1 MTKEFNSHGIG
12 LKHQHGLSFIVLEHQ
27 YGLRDALWKRSVL
40 TTSHLKALR
49 RWEGYILID
58 WKSGTELSA
67 EKKNRNSGWMLRYYM
82 EPEVKL

>member
-49 RWEGYILID
+49 RSEGYILID

-67 EKKNRNSGWMLRYYM
+67 EKK
-82 EPEVKL
+82 K

>member
-49 RWEGYILID
+49 RAEGYILID
-58 WKSGTELSA
+58 WKSGTELNA
-67 EKKNRNSGWMLRYYM
+67 EKKNFGCMLRHYM